1 LTCLANAATEYRK
14 CLFAW
19 RVGALRPPCRSF
31 PDFRLPCIVLPQ
43 EEGECRFRPMARRD
57 RRARSSAGSTEREAK
72 MGRGSA
78 GIAAGLAAAFITAVP
93 AAAQSGYPDKPVR
106 VIVSSGAGGGLDFV
120 ARQVATPL
128 TEQLGQSFVVDNR
141 AGASGSIAAELT
153 SQAAPDGYT
162 LMFLS
167 ASLVVYGTVNKT
179 HYDLYRDFAPVSQ
192 VAAAPYMLTVH
203 PSLPVKTVKD
213 LVAYARS
220 VPSKLNYA
228 STGNASLAHLA
239 AELFAYNAGVGLVHV
254 PYKGVGAALGDMLSG
269 RVQMSF
275 LSAGSVYAQV
285 RTQKLKAIAI
295 ASPARAKMAPDLP
308 TMIESGMPDFVV
320 TQWHGLMAPR
330 GTPRSIVDRLHREVA
345 KAVQRQDVVSR
356 LALDGTEGI
365 GSAPEAFGAFL
376 RSERDQWARA
386 AKVANIKGE

>member
-1 LTCLANAATEYRK
+1 MQKGFQASIVSGL
-14 CLFAW
+14 
-19 RVGALRPPCRSF
+19 VVAL
-31 PDFRLPCIVLPQ
+31 V
-43 EEGECRFRPMARRD
+43 
-57 RRARSSAGSTEREAK
+57 
-72 MGRGSA
+72 
-78 GIAAGLAAAFITAVP
+78 AAAP
-93 AAAQSGYPDKPVR
+93 YSAAQTYPSKPVR
-106 VIVSSGAGGGLDFV
+106 VIVASGAGGGLDFV

-128 TEQLGQSFVVDNR
+128 TETLGQSVVVDNR

-153 SQAAPDGYT
+153 SQSAPDGYT

-167 ASLVVYGTVNKT
+167 ASLVVYGIVNQT
-179 HYDLYRDFAPVSQ
+179 TYDLQRDFTPVSQ

-213 LVAYARS
+213 LIAYAKS

-239 AELFAYNAGVGLVHV
+239 SELFSYNAGVGLVHI

-275 LSAGSVYAQV
+275 LSAGSVYSHV

-295 ASPARAKMAPDLP
+295 ATPARAKMAPELP
-308 TMIESGMPDFVV
+308 TMIESGMPGFVV

-330 GTPRSIVDRLHREVA
+330 ATPRPVIDRLYREIV
-345 KAVQRQDVVSR
+345 KAVQRPDVVSR
-356 LALDGTEGI
+356 LALDGTEGVA
-365 GSAPEAFGAFL
+365 SMPEEFGAFL
-376 RSERDQWARA
+376 KSERDQWAKV
-386 AKVANIKGE
+386 AKVANIKGD